1 MFCLIGITAF
11 IPAIVGYSFSFYGAV
26 PDFRCRLPELAND
39 TYEIQG
45 DWHQALVNKYVPLDK
60 LDAFK
65 SKYDK
70 CNLYAYSDTGNVTKQ
85 KCDAYVYSKQY
96 FESTLITD
104 WNLVCDKTSRKSLF
118 STLYF
123 IGTYGVLLNGFLSDK
138 FGRKTSAYMFV
149 ISTALLNIILSLLMY
164 TKPFDENTQQ
174 ILFAALRLL
183 TGIASNVY
191 SVCVVL
197 AIEICGPTKRVMA
210 ANFVYYAYIFGEFF
224 VVLFAY
230 FVKDYRMLYAVY
242 TALMCSI
249 VSYFWMVPESPRWLI
264 TKNRINRAYTILK
277 RIAHSNKKPIES
289 LTELES
295 LNMNKYEVNEL
306 EAEKLTSNASSIENV
321 KQSTFSIM
329 ETVKIFFKSRKLII
343 RTTVT
348 LLNWLTNT
356 LVYYGISFNTSD
368 LAGDPFLNFTL
379 SVVVEFIAILTCQ
392 LTLERFGRKMPY
404 SINMALTGVS
414 LMLIQFI
421 PSDMSYMVTVLALIG
436 KFAISFTYNG
446 VYIITSEIHPT
457 VIRNSAVSI
466 CQTFARMGAVI
477 APNIQLLGQ
486 LYWYPI
492 PFVVFGTFSIVSAIT
507 FVLFMPETK
516 DRKLPDT
523 IEEFMKS

>member
-1 MFCLIGITAF
+1 
-11 IPAIVGYSFSFYGAV
+11 
-26 PDFRCRLPELAND
+26 
-39 TYEIQG
+39 
-45 DWHQALVNKYVPLDK
+45 
-60 LDAFK
+60 
-65 SKYDK
+65 
-70 CNLYAYSDTGNVTKQ
+70 
-85 KCDAYVYSKQY
+85 
-96 FESTLITD
+96 
-104 WNLVCDKTSRKSLF
+104 
-118 STLYF
+118 
-123 IGTYGVLLNGFLSDK
+123 
-138 FGRKTSAYMFV
+138 
-149 ISTALLNIILSLLMY
+149 
-164 TKPFDENTQQ
+164 
-174 ILFAALRLL
+174 
-183 TGIASNVY
+183 
-191 SVCVVL
+191 
-197 AIEICGPTKRVMA
+197 
-210 ANFVYYAYIFGEFF
+210 
-224 VVLFAY
+224 
-230 FVKDYRMLYAVY
+230 
-242 TALMCSI
+242 
-249 VSYFWMVPESPRWLI
+249 
-264 TKNRINRAYTILK
+264 
-277 RIAHSNKKPIES
+277 
-289 LTELES
+289 
-295 LNMNKYEVNEL
+295 MNKYEVNEL